1 MRPAPS
7 ILFSLAITSALASP
21 GRGRGK
27 GWPHRANDL
36 TARSKAGTFTGFVD
50 PDVPDV
56 KQWLGVPYGAPPVGD
71 QRFLPPKPAAYAGE
85 LSTAAYKPICMQN
98 GGPGPGVFWE
108 VVPEFQNRDP
118 QAEDCLYLNIWGPM
132 KTLGGGGS
140 GGRRQRRQKKVPVI
154 IWSELFFE
162 VFGRLGSL
170 ELTFLSLWWWLPGG
184 WRPCSVPGS
193 RSLGAEDADA
203 YRCYVQV
210 SGASRSRRSP
220 ATDLASSYRLSVWG
234 YPGARAA
241 PVNAGLADI
250 RLV

>member
-184 WRPCSVPGS
+184 WRPCSVPGP
-193 RSLGAEDADA
+193 R
-203 YRCYVQV
+203 
-210 SGASRSRRSP
+210 
-220 ATDLASSYRLSVWG
+220 
-234 YPGARAA
+234 
-241 PVNAGLADI
+241 
-250 RLV
+250 